1 MKSDEGAMKAETDAH
16 WVAADCGTIK
26 PATR

>member
-26 PATR
+26 PTTR